1 MKKDKEEFKNLIYEL
16 LLGARNLEDYPVE
29 ESKVVVNEFEEGMF
43 CSNAY
48 EEVSKAKERLCE
60 RLNTDE
66 DKDIEC
72 IVSNLLGIAEHL
84 SMKMYDYGEIYTRK
98 ANDSDIDKIICFY
111 ENLSE
116 RKKVKF
122 MEFLSSVKK
131 LIR

>member
-1 MKKDKEEFKNLIYEL
+1 
-16 LLGARNLEDYPVE
+16 
-29 ESKVVVNEFEEGMF
+29 MF

-48 EEVSKAKERLCE
+48 EEVSEAKERLCE

-66 DKDIEC
+66 DKDLEC
-72 IVSNLLGIAEHL
+72 IISNLLGIAEHL
-84 SMKMYDYGEIYTRK
+84 SLKMYDYGEIYARK
-98 ANDSDIDKIICFY
+98 ANDCDVDKIICFY

-122 MEFLSSVKK
+122 IEFLSSVQK